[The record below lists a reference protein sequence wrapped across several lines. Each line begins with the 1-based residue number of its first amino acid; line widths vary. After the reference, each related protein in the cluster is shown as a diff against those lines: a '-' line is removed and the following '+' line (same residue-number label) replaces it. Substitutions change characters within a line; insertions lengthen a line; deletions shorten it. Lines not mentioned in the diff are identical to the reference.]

1 MKALNLNTVLVSSL
15 IIVLTLNS
23 SAAAQTDSDAEMSW
37 PLEYISEEGILTIYQ
52 PQLDSLEKNTI
63 NARSA
68 VSVKLSEES
77 EPIFGAVWFTSRLLT
92 DREKRMAVLENIKV
106 KQVRFPEADD
116 DKLKILTSIVEKSL
130 PSQNIEISLDRIHA
144 MLELAKKEEAVSKE
158 FILTPPEII
167 FATSPTVLV
176 SIDGTPRLKQVKG
189 KKLMQVINTAYT
201 ILLDTETKKYY
212 LGSGENWMSS
222 TEIMGTWSPAA
233 EIPDAIKNFDEGEKE
248 TAEELVARD
257 GADPKV
263 IIVTNTAEL
272 VVIEGESEFIPI
284 RGTDLLYVE
293 NTEANVFMDIN
304 SQKIYLLLSGRWY
317 TSIGTKGPWEYVS
330 SDKLPADFSKIPPGS
345 VKGDVLAQVTGTEE
359 ARDAVLD
366 SYIPQTAAINR
377 NDTNLVVAFDGE
389 PEFEGI
395 EGTEMEYAANSP
407 DQVIHVDNNYYVCKD
422 GIWYVTDKLLTTA
435 GNAVS
440 DVVETAGNITET
452 ALNLTFGTIWRV
464 CDVVPPVIY
473 TIPSKFF
480 R

>member
-293 NTEANVFMDIN
+293 NTEAN
-304 SQKIYLLLSGRWY
+304 
-317 TSIGTKGPWEYVS
+317 
-330 SDKLPADFSKIPPGS
+330 
-345 VKGDVLAQVTGTEE
+345 
-359 ARDAVLD
+359 
-366 SYIPQTAAINR
+366 
-377 NDTNLVVAFDGE
+377 
-389 PEFEGI
+389 
-395 EGTEMEYAANSP
+395 
-407 DQVIHVDNNYYVCKD
+407 
-422 GIWYVTDKLLTTA
+422 
-435 GNAVS
+435 
-440 DVVETAGNITET
+440 
-452 ALNLTFGTIWRV
+452 
-464 CDVVPPVIY
+464 
-473 TIPSKFF
+473 
-480 R
+480 